1 MVHKTNKLKRFFV
14 MFEGK
19 ELGVIHAKDWKDA
32 RSKIEE
38 VITLEQE
45 EEEG

>member
-1 MVHKTNKLKRFFV
+1 MVHKTKRYFV

-19 ELGVIHAKDWKDA
+19 ELGTVNAKSWKEAKEKAFD
-32 RSKIEE
+32 E